1 MTSFLNWKAKDG
13 IADGA
18 HPSFWHWDWDT
29 IQTGK
34 YPDMKRGIMSKACS
48 YRKGPQKAD
57 LNSLSASL
65 SHVLFVKLMQICV
78 QTQTFIK
85 LQYHLDIL
93 ALFMHSRYSGVQ

>member
-34 YPDMKRGIMSKACS
+34 HPDMERGIMSKACS
-48 YRKGPQKAD
+48 YRKGPEKAD

-65 SHVLFVKLMQICV
+65 SYVLFVKTEADLCANTDFHKATVSSRHSGPFRAQQI
-78 QTQTFIK
+78 
-85 LQYHLDIL
+85 
-93 ALFMHSRYSGVQ
+93 